1 MKDRLTAAI
10 VTHFSLNFKVGVL
23 AALAKR
29 IVNRGI
35 VRRLKTLTA
44 ISGLVF
50 VCGCL
55 SMNSPYDLHDWC
67 VNMGSP
73 RLASIG
79 PEAQDRNTCQ
89 KQLDEDLADPTPR
102 ILYVPR
108 DVVMSPVITA
118 RAVWVFFGRTRPPF

>member
-1 MKDRLTAAI
+1 MKYL
-10 VTHFSLNFKVGVL
+10 
-23 AALAKR
+23 ALAKR
-29 IVNRGI
+29 IMSRGI
-35 VRRLKTLTA
+35 VRPLKMVTA
-44 ISGLVF
+44 ISSLFF
-50 VCGCL
+50 VCGCASL
-55 SMNSPYDLHDWC
+55 HSPYDLHEWC

-79 PEAQDRNTCQ
+79 PEAQDRKTCQ
-89 KQLDEDLADPTPR
+89 TQLDEDLADPTPR